1 MKVKGTAIKFM
12 PQFIMDKFGETRYNQ
27 WLDSLPPNSKTIYNN
42 SILATTWYP
51 LKDSFSIPIA
61 KICELFYGNN
71 PRGAWESGRYSADF
85 GLRGVY
91 KVLVK
96 LGSPEALAKKAGNVI
111 QKYYDNSSIECVEA
125 EKNHA
130 VLRVV
135 RFSEWDKY
143 IENRIGGYMER
154 AIEISGGRTPK
165 VTVTASMT
173 RGSSYTEYDVKWS

>member
-1 MKVKGTAIKFM
+1 MQVKGTAIKFM
-12 PQFIMDKFGETRYNQ
+12 PEFIMKKFGEAKYRQ
-27 WLDSLPPNSKTIYNN
+27 WLDSLPPNSKDIYSSN
-42 SILATTWYP
+42 ILATSWYS

-61 KICELFYGNN
+61 KICELFYGSN

-85 GLRGVY
+85 GLKGVY

-96 LGSPEALAKKAGNVI
+96 LGSPETLAKRAGSVI
-111 QKYYDNSSIECVEA
+111 QKYYDQSSIECVKA

-154 AIEISGGRTPK
+154 AIEISGGRSPT
-165 VTVTASMT
+165 VTVLSSMT
-173 RGSSYTEYDVKWS
+173 RGNSYTEYDVKWN